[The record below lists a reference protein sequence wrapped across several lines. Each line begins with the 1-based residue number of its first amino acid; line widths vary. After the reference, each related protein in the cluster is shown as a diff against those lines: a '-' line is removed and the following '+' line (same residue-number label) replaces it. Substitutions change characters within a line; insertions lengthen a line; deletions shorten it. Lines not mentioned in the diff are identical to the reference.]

1 MKKLSRKKYS
11 VEFKAKVSIEA
22 IKEQKTLPE
31 LAKQYDVHPTQIQQ
45 WKKIL
50 LEHSANAFNDKA
62 AGAGVSEAKESHLY
76 EQIGKLQVENDWLK
90 KKLS

>member
-22 IKEQKTLPE
+22 IKEQRTLPE

-45 WKKIL
+45 WKKVL

-90 KKLS
+90 IKLS